1 MKSKSQS
8 NMKRHIGML
17 AIGIASLSLQGCL
30 VAAIGSG
37 VGAWKWGDAKKAEAE
52 TQCKKEYPNYFNSM
66 EKINKLKKSRH
77 EKLEPIMSMEEYCH
91 IEKDELTEKEAANNA
106 SKQPAEK

>member
-1 MKSKSQS
+1 
-8 NMKRHIGML
+8 ML

-52 TQCKKEYPNYFNSM
+52 TKCKKEYPNYFNSM
-66 EKINKLKKSRH
+66 DKINKMKISRH
-77 EKLEPIMSMEEYCH
+77 EKPETIVTLNEYCH
-91 IEKDELTEKEAANNA
+91 IDTDK
-106 SKQPAEK
+106 PAEKEIAPKKGGQS